1 MANMIKLGLE
11 LIREA
16 IVFLALS
23 KSPVVNTAQTSFNL
37 NIFGQT
43 CNCLTICDLIFGLK
57 IDTML
62 MNISAF

>member
-16 IVFLALS
+16 FDFLSLS
-23 KSPVVNTAQTSFNL
+23 KSPVVNISQKSFNL

-43 CNCLTICDLIFGLK
+43 DNCLTICDLIFGLK
-57 IDTML
+57 
-62 MNISAF
+62 